1 MTPSAILR
9 IVAAVAALVSG
20 YAHLSLYNDG
30 YKDIPSEFG
39 GIGPIDIG
47 TQFLLNAL
55 GALVIA
61 LGLVL
66 PLFVKSMPDAV
77 WKFSAVM
84 GGVWA
89 AISLIAFYFA
99 HETDGG
105 WFDFTDQPGLNPSPE
120 AAMSVFS
127 EIIVLVS
134 VIALFALKLRPRR
147 ARTEV

>member
-1 MTPSAILR
+1 VTPSAILR
-9 IVAAVAALVSG
+9 VVAAAAALVGG
-20 YAHLSLYNDG
+20 YAHLSLYNDDV
-30 YKDIPSEFG
+30 YKYRDIEVAN
-39 GIGPIDIG
+39 IG
-47 TQFLLNAL
+47 TTFLLNAIGGL
-55 GALVIA
+55 FIA

-66 PLFVKSMPDAV
+66 PLFIKSMPDAV

-84 GGVWA
+84 GGLWA

-105 WFDFTDQPGLNPSPE
+105 WFGFVDQPGLKPSPE
-120 AAMSVFS
+120 AAMAVFS

-134 VIALFALKLRPRR
+134 VIALFALMLRPRR

>member
-1 MTPSAILR
+1 VTPSAILR
-9 IVAAVAALVSG
+9 IVAAAAALVSG

-30 YKDIPSEFG
+30 YNDIPSEFG

-47 TQFLLNAL
+47 TQFLLNAI
-55 GALVIA
+55 GALAIA

-66 PLFVKSMPDAV
+66 PLFVKSMPDGV
-77 WKFSAVM
+77 WKFSAAM
-84 GGVWA
+84 GGLWA

-105 WFDFTDQPGLNPSPE
+105 WFGFTDQPGLKPSPE

-134 VIALFALKLRPRR
+134 VIALFALMIRPRR

>member
-9 IVAAVAALVSG
+9 IVAAAAALVSG

-55 GALVIA
+55 GALAIA

-66 PLFVKSMPDAV
+66 PLFIKSMPDAV

-84 GGVWA
+84 GGLWA

-147 ARTEV
+147 PRTEV

>member
-1 MTPSAILR
+1 VTPSAILR
-9 IVAAVAALVSG
+9 IVAAAAALVSG
-20 YAHLSLYNDG
+20 YAHLTLYNDE

-47 TQFLLNAL
+47 TQFLLNVI
-55 GALVIA
+55 GAVAIA

-77 WKFSAVM
+77 WKFSAAM
-84 GGVWA
+84 GGLWA
-89 AISLIAFYFA
+89 AISLIAFYMA

-105 WFDFTDQPGLNPSPE
+105 WFDYVGQPGLNPSPE
-120 AAMSVFS
+120 AAMAVFS

-134 VIALFALKLRPRR
+134 VIALFALMLRPRR

>member
-30 YKDIPSEFG
+30 YKDIPSEFSG
-39 GIGPIDIG
+39 HWSDRHRYAVP
-47 TQFLLNAL
+47 AER
-55 GALVIA
+55 ARSACVIA

-66 PLFVKSMPDAV
+66 PLFIKSMPDAV

-84 GGVWA
+84 GGLWA

-105 WFDFTDQPGLNPSPE
+105 WFDFADQPGLNPSPE
-120 AAMSVFS
+120 AVKTHF
-127 EIIVLVS
+127 
-134 VIALFALKLRPRR
+134 
-147 ARTEV
+147 

>member
-1 MTPSAILR
+1 VTPNAILR
-9 IVAAVAALVSG
+9 IVAAIAAVISG

-47 TQFLLNAL
+47 TQFLLNAI
-55 GALVIA
+55 GALFIA

-66 PLFVKSMPDAV
+66 PLFLKSMSDTV
-77 WKFSAVM
+77 WKFSAAVA
-84 GGVWA
+84 GVWA

-105 WFDFTDQPGLNPSPE
+105 WFDYVGEPGLNPSPE

-134 VIALFALKLRPRR
+134 VVALFALLIRPRR
-147 ARTEV
+147 TGTEV